1 MKRIFPY
8 LFALFIAFVASIAPA
23 QEQDIKIAVI
33 DWTQV
38 ETLLALGVQPV
49 GAAQIADYNAWV
61 KAPEIPEGTVDLGLR
76 TQPNLERLSELKPD
90 QIFISPMF
98 QSLTPQLSR
107 IAPVNNITLYTKNN
121 VSWQALEAYTRTI
134 AKDTHREDAAET
146 LIQSARD
153 TFVSLSTQRPV
164 EVAPLLMVQFM
175 DARHVRVFGNN
186 SMYKVAADQIGLK
199 SAWQGDTNSWG
210 FALVSIDKLIDLKA
224 QIVVIEPLPAGVKQH
239 LEQDAFWQYLVK
251 QTGYPA
257 LTIPAV
263 WSFGAIPSTVR
274 FATLLTSALNEE
286 AH

>member
-1 MKRIFPY
+1 MKRIFSY
-8 LFALFIAFVASIAPA
+8 LLMLFITLASSISLA
-23 QEQDIKIAVI
+23 QEQDIRVAAI
-33 DWTQV
+33 DWTQI
-38 ETLLALGVQPV
+38 ETLLALGVQPI

-76 TQPNLERLSELKPD
+76 TQPNMERLSELKPD

-107 IAPVNNITLYTKNN
+107 IAPVNNITLYKKDE
-121 VSWQALEAYTRTI
+121 VSWQALETYTRII
-134 AKDTHREDAAET
+134 AKHTHREDAADT

-153 TFVSLSTQRPV
+153 TLATLSTQVPI
-164 EVAPLLMVQFM
+164 EVAPLLLVQFM

-186 SMYKVAADQIGLK
+186 SMYKIAADKIGLK
-199 SAWQGDTNSWG
+199 NAWQGDTNSWG
-210 FALVSIDKLIDLKA
+210 FSLVSVDKLIGLKA

-239 LEQDAFWQYLVK
+239 LQQDAFWQYVVK
-251 QTGYPA
+251 QTGHPV

-286 AH
+286 AK